1 MFLIWRRRAKAQE
14 EGDTYIMYIEDAKEI
29 IFGGEKNEKVEKGEE
44 KDKDKLEE
52 ALTACDDWC
61 GNYHTKYFL
70 VNEQQR

>member
-1 MFLIWRRRAKAQE
+1 MIWRRRAKAQD
-14 EGDTYIMYIEDAKEI
+14 EGDTYIMYKEDAKEI
-29 IFGGEKNEKVEKGEE
+29 IFGGEKNEKVE